1 MGKATSRNNRYDRL
15 RGQLA
20 ALTLRALSR
29 LPFSL
34 NRQLGKLF
42 GQLAWWLRGD
52 SRRTSE
58 TNISICF
65 PELDRP
71 AQNTLVRAS
80 LIETGK
86 GASELAYLWLHPDE
100 ALRMIRRV
108 EGDQPL
114 RDTLASGRGVIM
126 LAPHLGCW
134 EMVNFWLSSEFDLHA
149 MFKPSKFEPV
159 NELVGKSRAH
169 FKSTLHPASAR
180 GVAGL
185 ARALKSGPV
194 VTGIL
199 PDQVPDKRSGEIVP
213 FFGRPAWTGTLACKL
228 LQQSGARAFMV
239 FAKRLPGTEGYE
251 LIIRD
256 PDAAIYDTDLAT
268 ALAAMNRSIEALI
281 REAPEQYIWNYKR
294 FRRKKMQDLPKNPYR
309 R

>member
-1 MGKATSRNNRYDRL
+1 MSSDTGTSLYNRL

-20 ALTLRALSR
+20 ALALRVLSC
-29 LPFSL
+29 LPFAL
-34 NRQLGKLF
+34 NRQLGRF
-42 GQLAWWLRGD
+42 AGQLAWWLRGD

-58 TNISICF
+58 TNIGICF
-65 PELDRP
+65 PEMDQRQQQ
-71 AQNTLVRAS
+71 ALVHTS
-80 LIETGK
+80 LMETGK

-100 ALRMIRRV
+100 ALGMIRRV
-108 EGDQPL
+108 DGDQPL
-114 RDTLASGRGVIM
+114 RDSLASGRGVIV

-149 MFKPSKFEPV
+149 MFKPSVFEPV

-169 FKSTLHPASAR
+169 FKSTLHPATAR

-199 PDQVPDKRSGEIVP
+199 PDQVPDKRSGEIAP
-213 FFGRPAWTGTLACKL
+213 FFGRPAWTATLPCKL

-239 FAKRLPGTEGYE
+239 FAKRLPGIEGYE
-251 LIIRD
+251 LIIRE
-256 PDAAIYDTDLAT
+256 PEAAIYDLDLTT

-294 FRRKKMQDLPKNPYR
+294 FRRKKIQALPKNPYR